1 MKKWISGLLAL
12 AMVLGLC
19 AGCGE
24 KATEPSGIYYE
35 ITGIDPG
42 ETVMEVDGN
51 KIPAEFYL
59 YWLAYACGNTEYQIN
74 MLNAYYGAY
83 SELLG
88 ENGELLWNNELSE
101 GKTLT
106 AQVKED
112 GENSVLFYA
121 TIENM
126 AAQRGVTLTD
136 EDKADM
142 AAALEQNLEQY
153 GGEEAFQD
161 NLRRMGISRET
172 FDRINGDT
180 YLFEHLR
187 ESVLDPESDLYSD
200 FAGNVYVDHILLM
213 TVNQETNE
221 PLSQEEIAQKR
232 ALAEDHLSQL
242 QAAGGNTETLF
253 NELVAEHGEDQGRSA
268 ESGYLMNAET
278 NFVQEFKDA
287 ALSLEVGQISDI
299 VESSYGYHILLRKDL
314 TDAQKADLAG
324 DHLSAL
330 LQERITAAQVT
341 RSEKLADIDAGTFY
355 TSYNA
360 ILDAENAAQGED
372 QTSGEGGE
380 GSGADAG
387 GTDGGDAQ
395 GSAGE

>member
-12 AMVLGLC
+12 TMVLGLC

-24 KATEPSGIYYE
+24 KAPEPSGIYYE

-221 PLSQEEIAQKR
+221 PLSDEEIAQKR
-232 ALAEDHLSQL
+232 ALAEDLLSQL

-253 NELVAEHGEDQGRSA
+253 NELVEEHGEDQGRSA

-287 ALSLEVGQISDI
+287 ALSLEVGQISGI

-330 LQERITAAQVT
+330 LQEQLSAAQVT

-360 ILDAENAAQGED
+360 ILDAENAAQEGD

-380 GSGADAG
+380 GTGSDAG

>member
-1 MKKWISGLLAL
+1 MKKKISGLLAL
-12 AMVLGLC
+12 VLTICLC
-19 AGCGE
+19 AGCGQQE
-24 KATEPSGIYYE
+24 EPTGIYYE
-35 ITGIDPG
+35 LTGIDPS

-88 ENGELLWNNELSE
+88 EDGELLWNNELSE

-121 TIENM
+121 AIENM
-126 AAQRGVTLTD
+126 AAQRGVALTE

-213 TVNQETNE
+213 TVDQETNE
-221 PLSQEEIAQKR
+221 PLSEEEIARKR
-232 ALAEDHLSQL
+232 ALAEDLLSQL
-242 QAAGGNTETLF
+242 QAADGNREDLF
-253 NELVAEHGEDQGRSA
+253 NQLVEEHGEDQGRAA

-287 ALSLEVGQISDI
+287 AFALHPGEISGI
-299 VESSYGYHILLRKDL
+299 VESDYGYHILLRKEL
-314 TDAQKADLAG
+314 TEDHLRTLAEEQLGNYLDAQM
-324 DHLSAL
+324 
-330 LQERITAAQVT
+330 TAAMERVT
-341 RSEKLADIDAGTFY
+341 RSEKLDGIDAGTFY
-355 TSYNA
+355 TGY
-360 ILDAENAAQGED
+360 IDALSALHPEED
-372 QTSGEGGE
+372 T
-380 GSGADAG
+380 AG
-387 GTDGGDAQ
+387 TEDTDGASDGDVPAD
-395 GSAGE
+395 GSTGE

>member
-1 MKKWISGLLAL
+1 MAYNLKKEMSKPERFVG
-12 AMVLGLC
+12 GHRLC

-24 KATEPSGIYYE
+24 KAPEPSGIYYE
-35 ITGIDPG
+35 ITGIDPS

-51 KIPAEFYL
+51 KIPAELYL

-187 ESVLDPESDLYSD
+187 ESVLDPAARRRSPRSGPWPRTSSPSSRPPAATRRPSSMSWWRSTARTR
-200 FAGNVYVDHILLM
+200 AG
-213 TVNQETNE
+213 
-221 PLSQEEIAQKR
+221 ARK
-232 ALAEDHLSQL
+232 
-242 QAAGGNTETLF
+242 AAT
-253 NELVAEHGEDQGRSA
+253 
-268 ESGYLMNAET
+268 
-278 NFVQEFKDA
+278 
-287 ALSLEVGQISDI
+287 
-299 VESSYGYHILLRKDL
+299 
-314 TDAQKADLAG
+314 
-324 DHLSAL
+324 
-330 LQERITAAQVT
+330 
-341 RSEKLADIDAGTFY
+341 
-355 TSYNA
+355 
-360 ILDAENAAQGED
+360 
-372 QTSGEGGE
+372 
-380 GSGADAG
+380 
-387 GTDGGDAQ
+387 
-395 GSAGE
+395 